1 MDHNKYDT
9 IIIGGG
15 PGGYSAALYCARA
28 NLKTLIIEKLYP
40 GGQMATTSMIDNYP
54 GFDMGIDGVE
64 LAGKMKS
71 GADRFGAET
80 IFAEVTEVDMKG
92 PDKIIKLAD
101 GNVLYTKTIVI
112 ATGAAPRNLGLP
124 YEKQLTGSGISYC
137 ATCDGMFY
145 KDKTVVIVGG
155 GNSAAADALILSKIC
170 KKVYLVHR
178 HDTLKASPTYMAP
191 LENAS
196 NLTFVWDSKIKE
208 VLYDN
213 KVTGVRLENLKD
225 RSVSEIDC
233 DGVFVAIGRMPN
245 TKIFYGKIEMNPEGY
260 IVADETT
267 RTSEPGVFAVGD
279 LREKPLRQV
288 VTATSDGAVA
298 SKFIEDYITHGFW
311 KD

>member
-92 PDKIIKLAD
+92 PEKIIRLAD

-155 GNSAAADALILSKIC
+155 GNSAAADALILSNEGAIPEK
-170 KKVYLVHR
+170 
-178 HDTLKASPTYMAP
+178 
-191 LENAS
+191 S
-196 NLTFVWDSKIKE
+196 NGPSGI
-208 VLYDN
+208 
-213 KVTGVRLENLKD
+213 
-225 RSVSEIDC
+225 
-233 DGVFVAIGRMPN
+233 P
-245 TKIFYGKIEMNPEGY
+245 
-260 IVADETT
+260 
-267 RTSEPGVFAVGD
+267 
-279 LREKPLRQV
+279 V
-288 VTATSDGAVA
+288 V
-298 SKFIEDYITHGFW
+298 KNR
-311 KD
+311 